1 MGDKQV
7 MQLKASEY
15 NYIYDDLGKDNVIM
29 YNSRTGALSII
40 QELQYEQFKNFLKS
54 GDEITD
60 KEFLEKL
67 LQCGYV
73 LPIEVDEKF
82 LLKTTLMR
90 ERYDSRQ
97 FFVTIAPTMACNFR
111 CIYCFEQGRYGH
123 KYMDSKTISNVIKF
137 IEKRMENAESL
148 HISWFG
154 GEPLLAMPVIE
165 EISESVIAYCNAKNK
180 KFDASIVTNGYF
192 YTKEIAEKLK
202 QLRVNKVQITIDG
215 SRDIHNSRRPLING
229 GCTYDVIMENLV
241 ATKGIIPINIR
252 INVDADCVDA
262 ADDVITFLKNNS
274 LLEHVIPY
282 LGFVLPYGNY
292 YQKEKC
298 FSTEEYSNLNL
309 KFWQE
314 NNIPLQSMYP
324 APRGHYCIA
333 DFCNGWV
340 IDDIGNMYKCWNEI
354 GIPERSVG
362 NVNNQIQFLEST
374 CVVK

>member
-1 MGDKQV
+1 
-7 MQLKASEY
+7 
-15 NYIYDDLGKDNVIM
+15 
-29 YNSRTGALSII
+29 
-40 QELQYEQFKNFLKS
+40 
-54 GDEITD
+54 
-60 KEFLEKL
+60 
-67 LQCGYV
+67 
-73 LPIEVDEKF
+73 
-82 LLKTTLMR
+82 MR

-262 ADDVITFLKNNS
+262 ADDVITFLKKNS
-274 LLEHVIPY
+274 LL
-282 LGFVLPYGNY
+282 LL
-292 YQKEKC
+292 
-298 FSTEEYSNLNL
+298 
-309 KFWQE
+309 
-314 NNIPLQSMYP
+314 
-324 APRGHYCIA
+324 
-333 DFCNGWV
+333 
-340 IDDIGNMYKCWNEI
+340 
-354 GIPERSVG
+354 
-362 NVNNQIQFLEST
+362 
-374 CVVK
+374 

>member
-111 CIYCFEQGRYGH
+111 
-123 KYMDSKTISNVIKF
+123 
-137 IEKRMENAESL
+137 
-148 HISWFG
+148 
-154 GEPLLAMPVIE
+154 
-165 EISESVIAYCNAKNK
+165 
-180 KFDASIVTNGYF
+180 
-192 YTKEIAEKLK
+192 
-202 QLRVNKVQITIDG
+202 
-215 SRDIHNSRRPLING
+215 
-229 GCTYDVIMENLV
+229 
-241 ATKGIIPINIR
+241 
-252 INVDADCVDA
+252 
-262 ADDVITFLKNNS
+262 
-274 LLEHVIPY
+274 
-282 LGFVLPYGNY
+282 
-292 YQKEKC
+292 
-298 FSTEEYSNLNL
+298 
-309 KFWQE
+309 
-314 NNIPLQSMYP
+314 
-324 APRGHYCIA
+324 
-333 DFCNGWV
+333 
-340 IDDIGNMYKCWNEI
+340 
-354 GIPERSVG
+354 
-362 NVNNQIQFLEST
+362 
-374 CVVK
+374 